1 MIVKMDFPPAC
12 LFPNRRNGQH
22 WTVTNAAK
30 DDTRERAVEATKQA
44 MRGDWPGVG
53 PIPLSIVFVA
63 PDGRHR
69 DLDNCLAAAKAQIDG
84 IADAMGVNDR
94 RFRPILIDYIKG
106 DKTGAMIVAVGVQI
120 VSSQV
125 IL

>member
-44 MRGDWPGVG
+44 MRGDWSGVG

-69 DLDNCLAAAKAQIDG
+69 DLDNCLARFKAGIDG
-84 IADAMGVNDR
+84 LVDVLGVDDKHWT
-94 RFRPILIDYIKG
+94 IDIKKST
-106 DKTGAMIVAVGVQI
+106 DVGGMVR
-120 VSSQV
+120 VTV
-125 IL
+125 TEAA